1 MKAAVCYEFGRPL
14 VVKEVELDPPQTGEV
29 KVKIAACAIC
39 HSDIHWIRGEWG
51 GETPLVAGHEAAGIV
66 TEVGSGVLDVQPGD
80 QVVVSNLRSC
90 GRCASCHLGRPYD
103 CEADFALD
111 HESRLRDSNG
121 KALVQGLRTAAFAEY
136 IVVDQSQVVQVPEDL
151 PMDRACLL
159 SCGVIAGLGAVVNT
173 AQVALG
179 SSVVVLGTGGVGLNS
194 VQGAVLSGAAKI
206 IAVDLLDH
214 KLEAARH
221 FGATHTVNAGH
232 LDAVAAVQALTDGRG
247 ADYAFTTV
255 GNSMAISQ
263 ASRMIRKG
271 GTAVVVG
278 MPPNRDT
285 EFTLNAHELV
295 YGRAVIGS
303 LMGSSQM
310 SVDIPRLVDLYQQG
324 RLKLDKLITDRYPLE
339 RINEAIES
347 AERGKALRNV
357 IMF

>member
-1 MKAAVCYEFGRPL
+1 MKAAVCYDFGRPL
-14 VVKEVELDPPQTGEV
+14 LVEEVEIDPPQMGEV

-39 HSDIHWIRGEWG
+39 HSDIYWIRGEWG

-66 TEVGSGVLDVQPGD
+66 TEVGSGVLNVQPGD
-80 QVVVSNLRSC
+80 QVVISNLRSC
-90 GRCASCHLGRPYD
+90 GRCSSCSLGRPYD
-103 CEADFALD
+103 CETDFALD
-111 HESRLRDSNG
+111 RESRLHSRDG
-121 KALVQGLRTAAFAEY
+121 DTLVQGLRTAAFAEY
-136 IVVDQSQVVQVPEDL
+136 TVVDQSQVVQVPEDL
-151 PMDRACLL
+151 PPDRACLL

-173 AQVALG
+173 VQVELG

-214 KLEAARH
+214 KLETARH
-221 FGATHTVNAGH
+221 FGATHTINAGH
-232 LDAVAAVQALTDGRG
+232 LDAVAAVQALTGGRG
-247 ADYAFTTV
+247 ADYAFATV
-255 GNSMAISQ
+255 GNSLAISQ

-285 EFTLNAHELV
+285 EFTLSANELV

-310 SVDIPRLVDLYQQG
+310 SVDIPRLVELYQQR
-324 RLKLDKLITDRYPLE
+324 RLKLDELITARYPLE

-347 AERGKALRNV
+347 AERGEALRNV
-357 IMF
+357 IVF